1 MSLSAR
7 ETKENRH
14 GLLKEMG
21 LNQKIATYVKCPL
34 KELNKFLLFS
44 NSTPQFTTNSEVS

>member
-14 GLLKEMG
+14 GFLKEIR
-21 LNQKIATYVKCPL
+21 LNQKIETYVKCPL
-34 KELNKFLLFS
+34 KKME
-44 NSTPQFTTNSEVS
+44 